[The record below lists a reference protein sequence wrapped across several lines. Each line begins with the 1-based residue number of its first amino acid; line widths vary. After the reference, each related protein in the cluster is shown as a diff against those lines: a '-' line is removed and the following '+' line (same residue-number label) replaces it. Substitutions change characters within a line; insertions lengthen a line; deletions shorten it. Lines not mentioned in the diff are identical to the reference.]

1 MGRAW
6 NLVVEEIK
14 KKYIKQVVSL
24 MGIEGIVDN
33 IDDDGVTVVWSP
45 DCDDCFL
52 KGTVTYPNVSVSL
65 KQLRLVK

>member
-6 NLVVEEIK
+6 NLIDEETK

-24 MGIEGIVDN
+24 MGIEGIVEN
-33 IDDDGVTVVWSP
+33 IDDDGVTVMWSP
-45 DCDDCFL
+45 YSDDCFL

-65 KQLRLVK
+65 KQLKLVK